1 MRDIER
7 RMGRL
12 EGAATAGPETIAVWI
27 IDGGV
32 ATHATTGETTSWGEL
47 SARPVA
53 AHEHRIGVLIVEPDL
68 EDEP

>member
-12 EGAATAGPETIAVWI
+12 ESAATAGPDTIAVWI

-32 ATHATTGETTSWGEL
+32 ATQAATGEATSWGEL
-47 SARPVA
+47 SARPLA
-53 AHEHRIGVLIVEPDL
+53 PHEHRIGVLLVEP
-68 EDEP
+68 EPEG